1 MSLRNAALAAVSGLL
16 LAATFPATDLHLLA
30 WISLIPLFLALQGQT
45 VKNGFWLGGISGIIF
60 FAGTVHWVTN
70 SVHFYGG
77 IPLIPASL
85 ITLLL
90 CAYLALYP
98 ALFGAAVVHL
108 KRYRPSLLVIAAPAL
123 WTALELARTYVFSGF
138 PWSLLGYSQ
147 YLALPA
153 IRYRTSPGMQGVS
166 F

>member
-1 MSLRNAALAAVSGLL
+1 MNPANLVLAISSGIL
-16 LAATFPATDLHLLA
+16 LAVAFPTFDFHLLI
-30 WISLIPLFLALQGQT
+30 WVALVPFFFALRGKT
-45 VKNGFWLGGISGIIF
+45 TKHGFWLGGITGIVF
-60 FAGTVHWVTN
+60 FTGTIYWVTN

-90 CAYLALYP
+90 CAFLALYISI
-98 ALFGAAVVHL
+98 FGAAASHF
-108 KRYRPSLLVIAAPAL
+108 KRHYPSVFFLVMPAF

-147 YLALPA
+147 Y
-153 IRYRTSPGMQGVS
+153 R
-166 F
+166 